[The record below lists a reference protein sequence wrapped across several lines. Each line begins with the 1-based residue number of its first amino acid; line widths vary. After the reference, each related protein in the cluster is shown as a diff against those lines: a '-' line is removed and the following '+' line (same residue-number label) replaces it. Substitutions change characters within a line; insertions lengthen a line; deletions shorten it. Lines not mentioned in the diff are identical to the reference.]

1 MKNSGLSTGKRYIL
15 QNRHFQEKC
24 EKSSKK
30 PAKILPKSTPNPP
43 KIDKETKN
51 IDPKSDA
58 DLRCAKKVKKI
69 EKMRKRGPRALQKG
83 EIQILDGIREAS
95 SEGLRPSQG
104 RFRREVGEVASNTLG
119 GRGPPRIGTLRGAS
133 RDSAGVLT

>member
-1 MKNSGLSTGKRYIL
+1 MRKKSE
-15 QNRHFQEKC
+15 QNATKC
-24 EKSSKK
+24 EKV
-30 PAKILPKSTPNPP
+30 AQDPP
-43 KIDKETKN
+43 KRSN
-51 IDPKSDA
+51 I
-58 DLRCAKKVKKI
+58 KK
-69 EKMRKRGPRALQKG
+69 
-83 EIQILDGIREAS
+83 LDGIREAS